1 MIWEFADVL
10 GRRLV
15 FWGVLSAIVGLGP
28 ALAGAPFWRGLGT
41 MFLAWGAIDA
51 VIGAGARVLAER
63 NRRASIGDVARR
75 DRDAAR
81 LRTILLVN
89 AGLDVLYVAFGA
101 WLVASAGSDAWRAGA
116 GWGVVVQGGF
126 LLVFDLVHARWVPAP
141 GPLLPAGVELF
152 GGPGHEGF
160 RLSRADEAGDAGAAG
175 PAPAHQPGAVRGAL
189 LVHGFAGTPKEMRGL
204 AAVLASSGWIV
215 EVPRLPGHGSAIR
228 DIADYRVE
236 DWVRTVEDGAAALR
250 ASGVTQ
256 LVVAG
261 HSVGGA
267 LALATSARVQPDAI
281 VLLAPFWWPLPW
293 WQRLVGPVLRVF
305 LPPGFRVFD
314 RMDPHDPAV
323 RASLEGFLPGMD
335 LQDPA
340 VLAGLRRL
348 QVPLSALEQLF
359 RVSAL
364 AGDAAPS
371 VRVPVLAIQGT
382 ADTVSR
388 PDRTRRL
395 VAMLPGAPSLIETEA
410 AHDLLTEASPAR
422 DEVLA
427 AVLAFAT
434 EVTRPGPFE
443 QMAAA
448 HGRAGVAAG
457 GATHP
462 RGDGAPGP
470 GEAHPHGGA
479 APGVGE
485 THPHGGA
492 APGVGHTHPP
502 HDRP

>member
-15 FWGVLSAIVGLGP
+15 FWGVLSVLIGLGP
-28 ALAGAPFWRGLGT
+28 AVAGDPFWRGLGA
-41 MFLAWGAIDA
+41 MFVAWGAVDA
-51 VIGAGARVLAER
+51 ALGVAARRLAER

-81 LRTILLVN
+81 LRAILLVN
-89 AGLDVLYVAFGA
+89 AGLDVAYVAFGA
-101 WLVASAGSDAWRAGA
+101 WLIASAGSDAWRAGA
-116 GWGVVVQGGF
+116 GWGVVIQGGF
-126 LLVFDLVHARWVPAP
+126 LLLFDLVHARWVPAP
-141 GPLLPAGVELF
+141 GPLLPDGIALF
-152 GGPGHEGF
+152 AGPGHEGF
-160 RLSRADEAGDAGAAG
+160 RLSRVADEGAAG
-175 PAPAHQPGAVRGAL
+175 PGPAAVRGAL

-204 AAVLASSGWIV
+204 AAVLASSGWVV
-215 EVPRLPGHGSAIR
+215 EVPRLPGHGAAIR

-236 DWVRTVEDGAAALR
+236 DWIRCVEDGAAALR
-250 ASGVTQ
+250 EAGVTE

-267 LALATSARVQPDAI
+267 LALATHARVRPDAL
-281 VLLAPFWWPLPW
+281 VLLAPFWWPIPW
-293 WQRLVGPVLRVF
+293 WQRLAGPLLRVF

-314 RMDPHDPAV
+314 RANPEDPAV
-323 RASLEGFLPGMD
+323 RASLEAFLPGMD
-335 LQDPA
+335 LDDPA

-348 QVPLSALEQLF
+348 QVPIAALEQLF

-364 AGDAAPS
+364 AGAAAPS
-371 VRVPVLAIQGT
+371 VRVPVLVVQGT

-395 VAMLPGAPSLIETEA
+395 VSRLPGAPSFIEVEA
-410 AHDLLTEASPAR
+410 AHDLVTEASPVR

-443 QMAAA
+443 QMGAA
-448 HGRAGVAAG
+448 H
-457 GATHP
+457 
-462 RGDGAPGP
+462 
-470 GEAHPHGGA
+470 AHGHGHGA
-479 APGVGE
+479 APGS
-485 THPHGGA
+485 
-492 APGVGHTHPP
+492 
-502 HDRP
+502 